1 MGEIRRFETG
11 ATRDQDANK
20 LNFEGFEAAIVRQ
33 RYAEYMHKHRQQSDG
48 SLRAADNWQAGFPVQ
63 SCMESM
69 ARHFQD
75 VCLEYDGYP
84 SRDGLEDALCA
95 VIFNAKAYLL
105 AVLRERNYGRQSSDV
120 KEKSLDAYRS
130 SMGRADQPTI
140 ITPPD
145 SGCAL
150 VSTTGSRSS

>member
-33 RYAEYMHKHRQQSDG
+33 RYAEYMHGHRQQSDG
-48 SLRAADNWQAGFPVQ
+48 SMRDADNWQKGFPIT

-84 SRDGLEDALCA
+84 SRGGLEDALCA

-105 AVLRERNYGRQSSDV
+105 AVLRERNYGRQSTDAKANLLDV
-120 KEKSLDAYRS
+120 TKSSPIHGDR
-130 SMGRADQPTI
+130 RTTT
-140 ITPPD
+140 TPPD
-145 SGCAL
+145 LASAS
-150 VSTTGSRSS
+150 VSTIGSRNS

>member
-11 ATRDQDANK
+11 ATRDQDVNK

-33 RYAEYMHKHRQQSDG
+33 RYAEYMNGHRKQSDG

-69 ARHFQD
+69 WRHFQD

-120 KEKSLDAYRS
+120 KEKSPGVTWSTQKPEVR
-130 SMGRADQPTI
+130 QTTI
-140 ITPPD
+140 IPP
-145 SGCAL
+145 
-150 VSTTGSRSS
+150 VSASASASMTGSRNS